1 VKPIAYS
8 IFKGIILIVL
18 IMGCGGGGGGDSKDT
33 GTVSNSILIAN
44 PDTFTIDED
53 PVAALIGNVLNDN
66 GSGADELGDAPI
78 TVSLIADVT
87 NGALQLNT
95 DGTFSYLP
103 GADFNGVDNFSYAA
117 VDSDSETSNTAIVTI
132 TVIAKNDGVPIAV
145 PDTFTIDEDPV
156 AALIGNVL
164 NDNGSGADEL
174 GDAPIT
180 VSLIADVTN
189 GALQLNT
196 DGTFSYLPGADFNGV
211 DNFSY
216 AAVDSDSETSNT
228 AIVTITVIAKNDGV
242 PIAVPDTFTIDEDPV
257 AALIGNVLNDNG
269 SGADELGDA
278 PITVSLIAD
287 VTNGALQLNT
297 DGTFSYLPGADFNGV
312 DNFSYAAVDSDSE
325 TSNTAIV
332 TITVIAKNDGVPI
345 AVPDTFTIDEDPV
358 AALIGNV
365 LDDNGSG
372 ADELGD
378 APITVSLIADVTN
391 GALQLNTDGTFSY
404 LPGADFNGVDNFSYA
419 AVDSDS
425 ETSNT
430 AIVTI
435 TVIAINDGVP
445 IAVPDSFAIDEDPV
459 AALTGNVLDDNGS
472 GADELGDAPITVNLV
487 ADVTSGTLLLNTD
500 GTFSYLPD
508 SDFSGTDNFSYT
520 TVDSDSETSD
530 AALVTITVNAI
541 DDGVPI
547 AVDDPEAASTRDG
560 VTTITVNCLSND
572 SLFDHAKVDTYSA
585 NSSNGGTVSYN
596 GDGTFTY
603 IPPAAYIGED
613 SFTYTLI
620 DDQGE
625 TSSATV
631 SVMVKALPIVII
643 DNRDAQTSQI
653 GTWIVSGGP
662 APYNTDSVY
671 SRDGNT
677 FTWHFSPTD
686 SGFYAVSM
694 WWTVLAT
701 RSSDVPVDINHADGL
716 SSVYINQQ
724 KNGGKWNVL
733 EVLYFESDTTYDI
746 TITAQG
752 SPSSTCADA
761 VRFQRVESEPYVAIV
776 EPLSYHIQTSPDL
789 TAKAIAVNL
798 DPTWKIKFVLDIG
811 TPEELAVFDTSEPYE
826 ALFTDVV
833 ESEHTIHAIIV
844 DSSDQRVVGVYTQ
857 DQVIQVGIGNYY
869 VAIGDSITFGEG
881 DDDPFD
887 DISQDGR
894 NSGGGYEPILN
905 DRLTDMTGGVPHTI
919 VNQGIGGQTSA
930 YGLSTISFF
939 LEAHP
944 ESQRFLVQW
953 GTNDARPDLPV
964 PSGLGLSPADDGYPG
979 SFKDNMQQI
988 IDAINAA
995 GKEVCIAKPPITLGN
1010 GPNTTP
1016 YTDPDAG
1023 VRSVLIKEY
1032 NEVIDELKNDL
1043 SNNIVVTPPDF
1054 YSLFN
1059 EDVINEDATEGKRY
1073 DFEYT
1078 DNLHPNGDGYRSMAD
1093 RWLESLNP

>member
-1 VKPIAYS
+1 MDGFRSCQFYGVDSVYS
-8 IFKGIILIVL
+8 RDG
-18 IMGCGGGGGGDSKDT
+18 
-33 GTVSNSILIAN
+33 N
-44 PDTFTIDED
+44 TFTWHFTPTQSGTYEVSLWWTQWASRSTTV
-53 PVAALIGNVLNDN
+53 PVAIED
-66 GSGADELGDAPI
+66 
-78 TVSLIADVT
+78 
-87 NGALQLNT
+87 
-95 DGTFSYLP
+95 
-103 GADFNGVDNFSYAA
+103 
-117 VDSDSETSNTAIVTI
+117 DS
-132 TVIAKNDGVPIAV
+132 
-145 PDTFTIDEDPV
+145 
-156 AALIGNVL
+156 
-164 NDNGSGADEL
+164 
-174 GDAPIT
+174 
-180 VSLIADVTN
+180 
-189 GALQLNT
+189 
-196 DGTFSYLPGADFNGV
+196 
-211 DNFSY
+211 
-216 AAVDSDSETSNT
+216 
-228 AIVTITVIAKNDGV
+228 
-242 PIAVPDTFTIDEDPV
+242 
-257 AALIGNVLNDNG
+257 
-269 SGADELGDA
+269 
-278 PITVSLIAD
+278 
-287 VTNGALQLNT
+287 
-297 DGTFSYLPGADFNGV
+297 
-312 DNFSYAAVDSDSE
+312 
-325 TSNTAIV
+325 
-332 TITVIAKNDGVPI
+332 
-345 AVPDTFTIDEDPV
+345 
-358 AALIGNV
+358 
-365 LDDNGSG
+365 
-372 ADELGD
+372 
-378 APITVSLIADVTN
+378 
-391 GALQLNTDGTFSY
+391 
-404 LPGADFNGVDNFSYA
+404 
-419 AVDSDS
+419 
-425 ETSNT
+425 
-430 AIVTI
+430 
-435 TVIAINDGVP
+435 
-445 IAVPDSFAIDEDPV
+445 
-459 AALTGNVLDDNGS
+459 
-472 GADELGDAPITVNLV
+472 
-487 ADVTSGTLLLNTD
+487 
-500 GTFSYLPD
+500 
-508 SDFSGTDNFSYT
+508 
-520 TVDSDSETSD
+520 
-530 AALVTITVNAI
+530 
-541 DDGVPI
+541 
-547 AVDDPEAASTRDG
+547 G
-560 VTTITVNCLSND
+560 VTTVTVNQR
-572 SLFDHAKVDTYSA
+572 V
-585 NSSNGGTVSYN
+585 NGGQWNSQGQFYFESGTTYDVRVTAQPGPSSTSADAVRFVLVSTN
-596 GDGTFTY
+596 SDPT
-603 IPPAAYIGED
+603 
-613 SFTYTLI
+613 
-620 DDQGE
+620 
-625 TSSATV
+625 
-631 SVMVKALPIVII
+631 VII
-643 DNRDAQTSQI
+643 DNRSTKTSST
-653 GTWIVSGGP
+653 GTWSVSGAANFYGV
-662 APYNTDSVY
+662 DSVYSRDGNTFTWHFTPTQSGTYEVSLWWTQWASRSTTVPVAIEDDSGVTTVTVNQRVNGGQWNSQGQFYFESGTTYDVRVTAQPGPSSTSADAVRFVLVSTNSDPTVIIDNRSTKTSSTGTWSVSGAANFYGVDSVYSRDGNTFTWHFTPTQSGTYEVSLWWTQWASRSTTVPVAIEDDTGVTTVTVNQRVNGGQWNPQGQFYFESGTTYDVRVTAQPGPSSTSADAVRFVLVSTNSDPTVIIDNHSTKTSSTGTWSVSGAANFYGVDSFY

-1059 EDVINEDATEGKRY
+1059 EGVPGGKRY

-1078 DNLHPNGDGYRSMAD
+1078 DNLHPNGAGYDSMAD
-1093 RWLESLNP
+1093 RWVESLIQ